1 MVVLKLGKSKQPA
14 NRKSAP
20 PKKKQYT
27 PLYNTPKCTY
37 TGKKRGR
44 KSREEKEK
52 SNVEYTKKTG
62 LFVLDFD

>member
-20 PKKKQYT
+20 KKKQQYV

-62 LFVLDFD
+62 NFVLDFD

>member
-1 MVVLKLGKSKQPA
+1 MVVLKLGRSKQPA

-20 PKKKQYT
+20 PKKKHYV
-27 PLYNTPKCTY
+27 PLYNTPSCPY

-44 KSREEKEK
+44 KSNQEKEK
-52 SNVEYTKKTG
+52 SHVEYTKKTG